1 MTFTAQVRA
10 TALLDFPAVALEAG
24 IDPYVALRGA
34 GIDVGLIS
42 RGDMTIPADRVAWLL
57 DGVAEKAGIA
67 DLGIRIA
74 MRRRLANL
82 GVAGLVL
89 GQQINVRA
97 ALAMAERY
105 GHLLSNAL
113 SLTVEEN
120 GSVATAIVGVA
131 VGSSAPARQSRELGL
146 AAYVHLFRLLLGE
159 KWAPKAVFFSHAKPR
174 GSTLHQRFFGCPVH
188 FDSSFDGFECPAADL
203 DRANE
208 DADAALVTYAS
219 LLLDSLPS
227 QSRTSSGMV
236 LRLTHALLPMGGASL
251 RHVAQAMSQHPR
263 TLQRK
268 LAEEGTAFD
277 IILNEARITLSQE
290 LLRNNRL
297 TIDAIAVRLGY
308 AHPSAFIRFFRQQFG
323 VTPGAWRA
331 NNNLAFDN
339 IKIAP

>member
-1 MTFTAQVRA
+1 M
-10 TALLDFPAVALEAG
+10 
-24 IDPYVALRGA
+24 
-34 GIDVGLIS
+34 
-42 RGDMTIPADRVAWLL
+42 
-57 DGVAEKAGIA
+57 
-67 DLGIRIA
+67 
-74 MRRRLANL
+74 
-82 GVAGLVL
+82 
-89 GQQINVRA
+89 
-97 ALAMAERY
+97 
-105 GHLLSNAL
+105 
-113 SLTVEEN
+113 
-120 GSVATAIVGVA
+120 
-131 VGSSAPARQSRELGL
+131 
-146 AAYVHLFRLLLGE
+146 
-159 KWAPKAVFFSHAKPR
+159 
-174 GSTLHQRFFGCPVH
+174 H

-208 DADAALVTYAS
+208 DADAALATYAS

-236 LRLTHALLPMGGASL
+236 LRLTHALLPMGRASL